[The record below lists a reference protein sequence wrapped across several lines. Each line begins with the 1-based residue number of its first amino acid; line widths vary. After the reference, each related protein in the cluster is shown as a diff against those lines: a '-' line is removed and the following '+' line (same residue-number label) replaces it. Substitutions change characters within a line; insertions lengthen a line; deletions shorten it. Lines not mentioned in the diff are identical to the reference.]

1 MTVIHLSHCSLMAS
15 IALLLIYHDDGF
27 VMNAIIRSKA
37 VESSYSYSGNNNNY
51 NDQDIKLKSSRRS
64 SRRSYSDDGGG
75 GGMSMNVAP
84 FKRPRAQNVPGNLYV
99 DESCIDCDACRWIC
113 PSVFN
118 RYTISIYIVSF
129 YIYIYMLIYLLISLS
144 VSFLQLV
151 ITTGLYVLIDTT
163 VVVG

>member
-27 VMNAIIRSKA
+27 VMNAIIRSRA
-37 VESSYSYSGNNNNY
+37 VESSYSYSSYNNNY
-51 NDQDIKLKSSRRS
+51 NDQYITLKSSRRS
-64 SRRSYSDDGGG
+64 SRRSNGGNSGGGG
-75 GGMSMNVAP
+75 GGMTMNVAP

-118 RYTISIYIVSF
+118 RYTVYIYIPLSL
-129 YIYIYMLIYLLISLS
+129 YIYIYMLIYLLISLCLFS
-144 VSFLQLV
+144 
-151 ITTGLYVLIDTT
+151 TTGHHYWLVCVD
-163 VVVG
+163 

>member
-1 MTVIHLSHCSLMAS
+1 MAS

-37 VESSYSYSGNNNNY
+37 VESSYSYSSYNNNNY
-51 NDQDIKLKSSRRS
+51 NYQVITLKSSRRS
-64 SRRSYSDDGGG
+64 SRRSYGGDGVG
-75 GGMSMNVAP
+75 GGMTMKAAP

>member
-27 VMNAIIRSKA
+27 VINAIIRSRA
-37 VESSYSYSGNNNNY
+37 VESSYSYSSYNNNY
-51 NDQDIKLKSSRRS
+51 NDQDIKLKCCRRS
-64 SRRSYSDDGGG
+64 SRRSYGGDGGVGGG
-75 GGMSMNVAP
+75 GGMTMNVAP

-118 RYTISIYIVSF
+118 RYTISIVIPLF
-129 YIYIYMLIYLLISLS
+129 LYIYIYILYVDLFIDLSLCLFS
-144 VSFLQLV
+144 
-151 ITTGLYVLIDTT
+151 TTGNHYWLVC
-163 VVVG
+163 VN